1 MWTAFAL
8 VGVALPGSSAV
19 AQNPAQPT
27 RNFDNPASHE
37 TGQQFAPAN
46 VQRQDTPNDPSYDQ
60 SEPDT
65 VNSPR
70 STNLYDER
78 FDLFGFPS
86 ALSATTAKYHDSQQ
100 GHMVGD
106 PMVSG
111 YNAAGAWKLERGR
124 RDVTVAILDTGI
136 RWNELGLRDKI
147 HLNTGE
153 LPLPEKAGARCTAPA
168 GANPYDCN
176 GDGVVNVEDY
186 AQDPRVTAVI
196 AQGYSGRDAP
206 TPPTLVTGQDLIH
219 AFGDCQIDPGTHLVV
234 PGTCG
239 AGKHYDNDHSGYAN
253 DIAGWNFFD
262 NTNDPT
268 DRSSY
273 FAASNHGSGRAG
285 DAAEQGNDG
294 QGSIGVCPHC
304 QVMPVRV
311 WDTFVSDGNTFG
323 LGITYATD
331 RGAQVIEGA
340 DGNLY
345 HSAFT
350 ERASQYAYDH
360 GAVQTYSGDDLNT
373 ANHNYPANYGH
384 AMLIQGTVPDTVGL
398 GQNAPGP
405 PSGTPSP
412 LAVTINQIVTAFK
425 AAGGGTNAPPGTYFR
440 GANTTQYGGKSSISM
455 EGATGSINTGRASGA
470 AGLVIS
476 AAMDHGIA
484 LHPDETREILEQTAE
499 RVTSANVVGA
509 GSADPGA
516 DPTKP
521 PNEQWTTHFG
531 WGRANLGAA
540 VGVAASGKIPPE
552 AAIDSPDWYAP
563 LTGRQVQITGLARAR
578 FAAGGQFHWKLRV
591 GAGLAPTS
599 YTTVRE
605 GNSST
610 SVTDFGPIDLNMV
623 RAQLAQANLT
633 PAALDPGGPV
643 FSPTSPS
650 PFAQQFTVQLEVTNR
665 DIPPTMGID
674 RRVLTT
680 FADPTLRSGY
690 PKRLGTGGEA
700 PIRYADL
707 NGDNVPELIVPTED
721 GQVHA
726 YEPDGSEL
734 AGWPVRTGV
743 QSAAVGHS
751 GAAALGALGAPNE
764 PPRGPVIADLDSS
777 GRPDVITA
785 AGTHIYAWH
794 GDGTPVAGFPVQSD
808 LSLCTPDKESQPLHH
823 PKCGFLATPA
833 LAHLEGKN
841 RPPDIVAPALD
852 GHLYAFHSD
861 GTPVPGFPV
870 ALVDPKEN
878 PQVIAESINE
888 PAVGDLTGNG
898 RDDVVVSTN
907 EVYGAPSAG
916 SDVSFS
922 GALGRAAGGSTRVY
936 AVKAEGNADPS
947 APNKPF
953 LAGWPIS
960 LPGIIQNVLPLIG
973 PGQDPA
979 IASVN
984 GVTQIFA
991 SATGGSLD
999 AYTADG
1005 KHATTIQQNAYGPG
1019 SNAVDKSGSL
1029 NLFESA
1035 SLGDLLGSGRPDV
1048 VKYQVSLNQAVN
1060 LLLVGQNQ
1068 PYNHLIGAFDAA
1080 SGAPLPSYP
1089 TVTDDYQFLSSS
1101 NIAKVDPASPVNQ
1114 VLAGTGLGLL
1124 HAYDGATGLDAPQFP
1139 KQTGGWLFAPAAL
1152 SDDGRLADITR
1163 EGFLFEWSS
1172 KAPKCQPSLQWP
1184 SFRHDP
1190 QSSGNLNHDGTPP
1203 DAVAKLTL
1211 TALGGGRY
1219 QLGFV
1224 SPGDDGPC
1232 GTPHAFITRV
1242 DGQLRDL
1249 GLGSPPAGGT
1259 PFSAQVT
1266 LPSGAHTLSIQAQDG
1281 AGNLGYPVTV
1291 ALPQVPGSILGSG
1304 GPGACIAG
1312 GRLRYRINPVP
1323 HGRVVK
1329 LQVYVNG
1336 HRVLTRRARRITH
1349 VSFRRPLAA
1358 SFTVKVVSINNRGGR
1373 VISRRRY
1380 TRCGELSKK
1389 SHVKRHH
1396 GRHARRER

>member
-1 MWTAFAL
+1 MVMWTAIAL
-8 VGVALPGSSAV
+8 VGVALPASAV
-19 AQNPAQPT
+19 AVSSAPA
-27 RNFDNPASHE
+27 RDFENPASKD
-37 TGQQFAPAN
+37 TRQQFAPPVLPSAGPPAN
-46 VQRQDTPNDPSYDQ
+46 VQRQDTPADPIYDQ

-65 VNSPR
+65 LNSPP
-70 STNLYDER
+70 SHNLYDER

-86 ALSATTAKYHDSQQ
+86 SLSASSAKYADPQQ
-100 GHMVGD
+100 SDRFGK

-124 RDVTVAILDTGI
+124 GDVTVAILDTGI
-136 RWNELGLRDKI
+136 RWSDTGLRDKI

-153 LPLPEKAGARCTAPA
+153 LPLPQKGNTTCAA
-168 GANPYDCN
+168 YDCN
-176 GDGVVNVEDY
+176 GDSVVNVEDY

-196 AQGYSGRDAP
+196 AHPYAGREGPAG
-206 TPPTLVTGQDLIH
+206 LVTGQDLIH
-219 AFGDCQIDPGTHLVV
+219 AFGDCQINPGTHLVV

-285 DAAEQGNDG
+285 DAAEQGNDARP

-311 WDTFVSDGNTFG
+311 WDTFVSDANTFG

-384 AMLIQGTVPDTVGL
+384 AMLIQGTVPDTAGL
-398 GQNAPGP
+398 GQNPSP
-405 PSGTPSP
+405 PKGTPSP
-412 LAVTINQIVTAFK
+412 LSTAFDTALR
-425 AAGGGTNAPPGTYFR
+425 AAGVGTDAPPTTYFR

-455 EGATGSINTGRASGA
+455 EGATGSINTGRASGG

-476 AAMDHGIA
+476 AALDHQPPIT

-499 RVTSANVVGA
+499 RVTTPNVGA
-509 GSADPGA
+509 GGKPDPGA

-578 FAAGGQFHWKLRV
+578 FARGGNFHWKLRM
-591 GAGLAPTS
+591 GTGLAPTS
-599 YTTVRE
+599 YMTVNQ
-605 GNSST
+605 GDSSS
-610 SVTDFGPIDLNMV
+610 SVTDFGSIDLSVV
-623 RAQLAQANLT
+623 RAELAKAT
-633 PAALDPGGPV
+633 PALDPGGPV

-650 PFAQQFTVQLEVTNR
+650 PFAQQFTVQLEVTST
-665 DIPPTMGID
+665 DIPTMGID

-751 GAAALGALGAPNE
+751 GAAALGALGPPNQ

-777 GRPDVITA
+777 GHPDVITA

-833 LAHLEGKN
+833 LAHLEGQN

-852 GHLYAFHSD
+852 GHLYAFRAD
-861 GTPVPGFPV
+861 GTTVPGFPV
-870 ALVDPKEN
+870 ALVDPSI
-878 PQVIAESINE
+878 PPDQQMVAESINE
-888 PAVGDLTGNG
+888 PAIGDLTGNG

-907 EVYGAPSAG
+907 EVYGAPAAG

-922 GALGRAAGGSTRVY
+922 GALGSAAGGSTRVY
-936 AVKAEGNADPS
+936 VVKAEGNADPA
-947 APNKPF
+947 APGHPF
-953 LAGWPIS
+953 LPGWPIK

-979 IASVN
+979 VARVN

-1019 SNAVDKSGSL
+1019 SNATDKSGSL

-1035 SLGDLLGSGRPDV
+1035 SLGDLLNTGTPDV

-1139 KQTGGWLFAPAAL
+1139 KQTGGWLFAPAA
-1152 SDDGRLADITR
+1152 
-1163 EGFLFEWSS
+1163 
-1172 KAPKCQPSLQWP
+1172 
-1184 SFRHDP
+1184 
-1190 QSSGNLNHDGTPP
+1190 
-1203 DAVAKLTL
+1203 
-1211 TALGGGRY
+1211 
-1219 QLGFV
+1219 
-1224 SPGDDGPC
+1224 
-1232 GTPHAFITRV
+1232 
-1242 DGQLRDL
+1242 
-1249 GLGSPPAGGT
+1249 
-1259 PFSAQVT
+1259 
-1266 LPSGAHTLSIQAQDG
+1266 
-1281 AGNLGYPVTV
+1281 
-1291 ALPQVPGSILGSG
+1291 
-1304 GPGACIAG
+1304 
-1312 GRLRYRINPVP
+1312 
-1323 HGRVVK
+1323 
-1329 LQVYVNG
+1329 
-1336 HRVLTRRARRITH
+1336 
-1349 VSFRRPLAA
+1349 
-1358 SFTVKVVSINNRGGR
+1358 
-1373 VISRRRY
+1373 
-1380 TRCGELSKK
+1380 
-1389 SHVKRHH
+1389 
-1396 GRHARRER
+1396 